1 MGMKLSRTFLHPF
14 TSWLL
19 AWKTFLGNFEQFFT
33 YLISIHQ
40 RWYDRKDIPLLLE
53 GKK

>member
-1 MGMKLSRTFLHPF
+1 VSACEAGESSEILLSNLNINLRLR
-14 TSWLL
+14 S
-19 AWKTFLGNFEQFFT
+19 KD
-33 YLISIHQ
+33 Q